1 MARVSVSINGRV
13 FDLACDEGQEGQLR
27 DLARFFDGHV
37 QELNRKFTNIGEP
50 RVFIMAGLMIADQLA
65 ESLAEIEDIK
75 REVVG
80 LRQAGQQ
87 MRGQTLRIEE
97 SAVGDIEGLAER
109 IEDLTRSLQV

>member
-1 MARVSVSINGRV
+1 
-13 FDLACDEGQEGQLR
+13 LL
-27 DLARFFDGHV
+27 
-37 QELNRKFTNIGEP
+37 T
-50 RVFIMAGLMIADQLA
+50 
-65 ESLAEIEDIK
+65 
-75 REVVG
+75 G